1 MIKNSAF
8 IDGDRENKG
17 ILGEMLSEVKEKVN
31 EINEITEN
39 ISLMYNKEIFID
51 CLEYFDG
58 AQINDVFLHLAQS
71 NNKYSGLSSKA
82 KFKFMDIVGI

>member
-1 MIKNSAF
+1 
-8 IDGDRENKG
+8 
-17 ILGEMLSEVKEKVN
+17 
-31 EINEITEN
+31 
-39 ISLMYNKEIFID
+39 MYNKEIFID